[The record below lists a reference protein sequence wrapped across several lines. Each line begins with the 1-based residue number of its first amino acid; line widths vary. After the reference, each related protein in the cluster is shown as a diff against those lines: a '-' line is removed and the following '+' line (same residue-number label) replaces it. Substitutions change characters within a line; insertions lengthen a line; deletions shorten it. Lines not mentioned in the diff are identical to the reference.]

1 MSNEARIDE
10 AIHVVTSLWT
20 PDLIREVAE
29 AGIITDLGG
38 EAAIVSSAG
47 GTILW
52 RGGRILNLAWAVA
65 FTAAARC
72 VHKTMQ
78 SPE

>member
-1 MSNEARIDE
+1 MNAEGRIAE

-20 PDLIREVAE
+20 PDLVREVAE
-29 AGIITDLGG
+29 AGIITELDG
-38 EAAIVSSAG
+38 EAAILSSVDGAV
-47 GTILW
+47 LW
-52 RGGRILNLAWAVA
+52 RGGRTLTLAWAVA

-72 VHKTMQ
+72 VHGAVQ